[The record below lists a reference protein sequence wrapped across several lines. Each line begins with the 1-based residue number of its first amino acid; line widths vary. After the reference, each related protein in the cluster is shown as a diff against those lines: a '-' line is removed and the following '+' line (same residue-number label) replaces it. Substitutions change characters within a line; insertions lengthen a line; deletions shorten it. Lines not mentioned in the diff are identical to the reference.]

1 MTDEK
6 KERIA
11 KVVARAGVCSRREAE
26 RYIEQGR
33 IAVNGKVLDSPA
45 VTVDA
50 ADKITVD
57 GKPLPAAE
65 KTRGW
70 RYHKPV

>member
-26 RYIEQGR
+26 RFIEQGR
-33 IAVNGKVLDSPA
+33 IAVNGKVLASPA
-45 VTVDA
+45 VTVGA

-65 KTRGW
+65 ITRVW